1 MNHPEEALIS
11 IIIPCYNAE
20 KYVHYCI
27 ESVLQQ
33 TYKNWECLLI
43 NDGSRDKT
51 LSILKEY
58 SVKDSRFEVFDQ
70 ENRGL
75 SATRNVGIENAI
87 GDYLFFLDSDDL
99 ITKNALQNYVNE
111 LDPENDL
118 ITGITVTVNGENLQ
132 KKSQL
137 KHPKEGSVFYK
148 NDNQEVLIRT
158 MESGLAPVAQNRL
171 YKSSFLKKNNLK
183 FKNGIL
189 HEDELWFFETM
200 FLARNVKFIN
210 QETYLYRTDNSESI
224 TKNVGEKNLNSY
236 LKILETVYE
245 KYYKDNQ
252 NSYEKAIT
260 DRYLQY
266 LKKLIIDFSIR
277 EKKILSEESRLKLEE
292 TLKKVRTNSDK
303 LILLSKKNEDYY
315 KALNKLSL
323 LDFKTIEKYFFKNPM
338 NSIRK
343 QYKLLQIKYLLK

>member
-1 MNHPEEALIS
+1 MNHPKKPLIS

-20 KYVHYCI
+20 KYIHSCI
-27 ESVLQQ
+27 ESVSQQ
-33 TYKNWECLLI
+33 TYENWECLMI
-43 NDGSRDKT
+43 NDGSKDKT
-51 LSILKEY
+51 LSILEEY
-58 SVKDSRFEVFDQ
+58 SAKNNKYKVYSQ

-75 SATRNVGIENAI
+75 SATRNVGIDNAI
-87 GDYLFFLDSDDL
+87 GNYLFFLDSDDL
-99 ITKNALQNYVNE
+99 IKENALLQFVNE
-111 LDPENDL
+111 LDPENDI

-132 KKSQL
+132 KISQL
-137 KHPKEGSVFYK
+137 KHPNEGSLFYK
-148 NDNQEVLIRT
+148 NNNQEVLIRT
-158 MESGLAPVAQNRL
+158 IESGLAPVAQNRL
-171 YKSSFLKKNNLK
+171 YKRSFLEKNNLK

-210 QETYLYRTDNSESI
+210 EETYLYRTDNSESI

-236 LKILETVYE
+236 LTILENIFE
-245 KYYKDNQ
+245 RYYS
-252 NSYEKAIT
+252 NSNDSYKKAVVE
-260 DRYLQY
+260 RYLQY

-277 EKKILSEESRLKLEE
+277 EKSKLKDESRMQLQE
-292 TLKKVRTNSDK
+292 TLRKIHTQSDV
-303 LILLSKKNEDYY
+303 LTLLSRKNEDYY

-323 LDFKTIEKYFFKNPM
+323 FDFKTIEKYFFKNPM

>member
-1 MNHPEEALIS
+1 MNHTEKPLIS

-20 KYVHYCI
+20 KYVHSCI

-43 NDGSRDKT
+43 NDGSKDNT
-51 LSILKEY
+51 LSILEEY
-58 SVKDSRFEVFDQ
+58 SAKDNRFNVFSQ

-75 SATRNVGIENAI
+75 SATRNLGIENAI
-87 GDYLFFLDSDDL
+87 GNYLFFLDSDDL
-99 ITKNALQNYVNE
+99 ITKKALQNFVNE
-111 LDPENDL
+111 IDPENDI

-132 KKSQL
+132 KISQL
-137 KHPKEGSVFYK
+137 KHPNEGSIFYQ

-158 MESGLAPVAQNRL
+158 IESGLAPVAQNRL
-171 YKSSFLKKNNLK
+171 YKRSFLEQNNLK
-183 FKNGIL
+183 FKAGIL

-210 QETYLYRTDNSESI
+210 EETYLYRTDNSESI

-236 LKILETVYE
+236 LTILENIFE
-245 KYYKDNQ
+245 RYYQ
-252 NSYEKAIT
+252 NNSDSYKKAVVE
-260 DRYLQY
+260 RYLNY

-277 EKKILSEESRLKLEE
+277 EKNKLNDDSRILLQK
-292 TLKKVRTNSDK
+292 TLKKIHANPDEFT
-303 LILLSKKNEDYY
+303 LLSGKNETYY

-323 LDFKTIEKYFFKNPM
+323 FPFHIIEKHFFRNPV

-343 QYKLLQIKYLLK
+343 QYKLLIIRFLLN

>member
-1 MNHPEEALIS
+1 MNYPEKALIS

-20 KYVHYCI
+20 KYLHSCI
-27 ESVLQQ
+27 DSVLQQ

-43 NDGSRDKT
+43 NDGSKDKT
-51 LSILKEY
+51 LTILEEY
-58 SVKDSRFEVFDQ
+58 SAKDKRLKNFSQ
-70 ENRGL
+70 ENHGL
-75 SATRNVGIENAI
+75 SATRNLGIENAT
-87 GDYLFFLDSDDL
+87 GKYLFFLDSDDL
-99 ITKNALQNYVNE
+99 ITKDALQNFINE
-111 LDPENDL
+111 IDAEIDI
-118 ITGITVTVNGENLQ
+118 ITGITITVNGENLQ
-132 KKSQL
+132 KISQL

-148 NDNQEVLIRT
+148 NNNQEVLIRT

-200 FLARNVKFIN
+200 FLARSVKFIN
-210 QETYLYRTDNSESI
+210 EETYFYRTDNSESI
-224 TKNVGEKNLNSY
+224 TKNIGEKNLISY

-245 KYYKDNQ
+245 KYYKENQ

-260 DRYLQY
+260 ERYLQY
-266 LKKLIIDFSIR
+266 LKKLIIDFAIR
-277 EKKILSEESRLKLEE
+277 EKAKLSDESRLHLQK
-292 TLKKVRTNSDK
+292 TLKKIRTNSDE
-303 LILLSKKNEDYY
+303 LVLLSKKNEAYY

-323 LDFKTIEKYFFKNPM
+323 FDFNTIEKYFFKNPM